1 MKRRNSFAA
10 FLVAA
15 VTAAA
20 GPAFA
25 QSSGASPADPNNER
39 NQTPAPSNPQPAD
52 PAANSNPE
60 ARVPTAPVDRREA
73 QQEEGGA
80 TGLRDDVPGSGVGAG
95 SGTGSPAD
103 GSAN

>member
-1 MKRRNSFAA
+1 MKRWNPIAG
-10 FLVAA
+10 LAA
-15 VTAAA
+15 VLMLAAA

-39 NQTPAPSNPQPAD
+39 NQNPAPSNTQPAD
-52 PAANSNPE
+52 PAANSNPA

-80 TGLRDDVPGSGVGAG
+80 TGTRPAAATPPPAVPP
-95 SGTGSPAD
+95 PA
-103 GSAN
+103 AQ